1 MTLVRRGGL
10 IASIVLAL
18 VGISAMIGGIGY
30 GVTVEGGEIGPGF
43 LPALSGA
50 LVGGFAVLD
59 VIGRLRNRTDLPT
72 QAELILDT
80 VDAGHTTDTGSVIAA
95 TGGDAGAASTST
107 QSIYNITAGAE
118 EVDIFGRTQKQRN
131 RMLAVVIGL
140 TIVTLLAVQLVGF
153 LIAFVLLLFVIAVFV
168 EKRKV
173 VPAAAVALSAG
184 VVTYA
189 VFVLLLRVPLPQ
201 GLLGII

>member
-10 IASIVLAL
+10 IASVVLAL
-18 VGISAMIGGIGY
+18 IGISAVIGGLGY

-43 LPALSGA
+43 LPVLSGA
-50 LVGGFAVLD
+50 LVGGFAILD

-80 VDAGHTTDTGSVIAA
+80 MDTPPTTDTGSVLAPA
-95 TGGDAGAASTST
+95 NTDAGAPSTST
-107 QSIYNITAGAE
+107 QSIYSITADADA
-118 EVDIFGRTQKQRN
+118 VDIFGRTQKQRN

-168 EKRKV
+168 EKRKI
-173 VPAAAVALSAG
+173 VPAAAVAISAG